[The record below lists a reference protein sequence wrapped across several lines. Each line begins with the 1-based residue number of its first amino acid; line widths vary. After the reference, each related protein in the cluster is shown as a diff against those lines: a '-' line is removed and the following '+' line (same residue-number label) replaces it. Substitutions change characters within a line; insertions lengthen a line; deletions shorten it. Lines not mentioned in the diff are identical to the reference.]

1 MEDRAWVTA
10 PTTTGPGSRRPAGA
24 GAGIGPEPLSETL
37 ARRLLEQRVV
47 LLQGPLDDLS
57 VTRVSA
63 LLMTL
68 DAEGDEPVTLR
79 VDCGEAGLG
88 PALTL
93 MDVIEL
99 MGVPV
104 RALCLGQVGAGAIGV
119 VAVCA
124 QRAALPSTR
133 FSLCEPTTQLEA
145 HVRNVAQW
153 AELRAGERHRFCER
167 VAAAVGKP
175 AARSRRTSSA
185 AVSSARPRRS
195 STASSTRS
203 AGPMPPSAA
212 CRAPAPSHRP
222 SGSGR
227 CADRAPGPAS
237 STPCLAACSCS
248 VYAAFRD
255 YASFGRLLAP
265 PDTHHPACPARGRP
279 GPACVP
285 TMRPWPHPDL
295 AWHRSRPASGTSA
308 SSGCSSAPPAGRTSR
323 CTSSRPWATP
333 TPSCSAAGSA
343 SAGHCSPGGCRAGC
357 ASW

>member
-1 MEDRAWVTA
+1 MGDDSERDWPWLPA
-10 PTTTGPGSRRPAGA
+10 PGGPGA
-24 GAGIGPEPLSETL
+24 GAGSGPEPLSETL

-47 LLQGPLDDLS
+47 LLHGPLDDLS

-79 VDCGEAGLG
+79 VDCGEAALG

-104 RALCLGQVGAGAIGV
+104 RALCLGQVGAGAVGV

-153 AELRAGERHRFCER
+153 AELRAGERRRFCER

-175 AARSRRTSSA
+175 AAVVEEDVQRGRFLSA
-185 AVSSARPRRS
+185 AEAV
-195 STASSTRS
+195 
-203 AGPMPPSAA
+203 
-212 CRAPAPSHRP
+212 
-222 SGSGR
+222 
-227 CADRAPGPAS
+227 
-237 STPCLAACSCS
+237 
-248 VYAAFRD
+248 D
-255 YASFGRLLAP
+255 YGIL
-265 PDTHHPACPARGRP
+265 DE
-279 GPACVP
+279 V
-285 TMRPWPHPDL
+285 
-295 AWHRSRPASGTSA
+295 SRPDADIRRLPGTE
-308 SSGCSSAPPAGRTSR
+308 PPPIGF
-323 CTSSRPWATP
+323 RPL
-333 TPSCSAAGSA
+333 
-343 SAGHCSPGGCRAGC
+343 R
-357 ASW
+357 